1 MTKPIEYQ
9 KQNKAPTDAA
19 YQYNDS
25 RIIEAN
31 TRRRHESQYG
41 TGNPIRRSERTAKIQ
56 QRFRSDQCKTVSS
69 FASSVELI
77 WKTLMSSCG
86 DWYLRSKPALTASP

>member
-31 TRRRHESQYG
+31 TRRRHESQYA
-41 TGNPIRRSERTAKIQ
+41 PAIRFAAVNVQ
-56 QRFRSDQCKTVSS
+56 QRFSNASGQISARQC
-69 FASSVELI
+69 
-77 WKTLMSSCG
+77 
-86 DWYLRSKPALTASP
+86 PALLPQLS